1 MSQSNMVNLEH
12 VEYHNILATVT
23 KEALEFNKPCSKHNI
38 SIDFCV
44 QIQHSQVL
52 IVLSNRKL

>member
-12 VEYHNILATVT
+12 VDYHNILATVT

-38 SIDFCV
+38 SIGFCV
-44 QIQHSQVL
+44 QI
-52 IVLSNRKL
+52 